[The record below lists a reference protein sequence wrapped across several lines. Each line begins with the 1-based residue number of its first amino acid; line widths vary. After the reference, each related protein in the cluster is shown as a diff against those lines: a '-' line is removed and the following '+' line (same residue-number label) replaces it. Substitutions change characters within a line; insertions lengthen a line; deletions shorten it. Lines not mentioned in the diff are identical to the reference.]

1 MMILRCKYVRGDE
14 VKFISHLDLLRVF
27 ERAIR
32 RAGLPIEHS
41 EGYNPRPKIVFALPL
56 PVGVTSE
63 GEYADFTLGRDISPN
78 DFIRSLNAE
87 LPQGIKLTGA
97 AVITQSKHSIM
108 SEVESAQYELKAT
121 YAGRIELVREIIS
134 EIISKHDI
142 IVEKNTGSGT
152 KPVNIRPLIK
162 EMSVSEQR
170 GDENSHCDDKRLSV
184 LIIAIHVSAG
194 SRENLRPDL
203 VADVLE
209 KMSGNMLKVTGI
221 HRKQLLLGR
230 S

>member
-1 MMILRCKYVRGDE
+1 MTILRCKYERGEE

-32 RAGLPIEHS
+32 RAELPIEHS

-63 GEYADFTLGRDISPN
+63 GEYADFTLGEDYTPEN
-78 DFIRSLNAE
+78 FVQKLNSE
-87 LPQGIKLTGA
+87 LPQGLKIA
-97 AVITQSKHSIM
+97 AAEVIAQSKKSIM
-108 SEVESAQYELKAT
+108 SEVVSAIYEITAA
-121 YAGRIELVREIIS
+121 YDGQIEQIGEIIS
-134 EIISKHDI
+134 AIISKHDI

-152 KPVNIRPLIK
+152 KPINIRPLIK
-162 EMSVSEQR
+162 EMSVREKL
-170 GDENSHCDDKRLSV
+170 DDKALKN
-184 LIIAIHVSAG
+184 LIIEIHVSAG

-203 VADVLE
+203 VADLLE
-209 KMSGNMLKVTGI
+209 KMSQSKLEVTGI
-221 HRKQLLLGR
+221 HRKQLLLEQ

>member
-1 MMILRCKYVRGDE
+1 MTILRFKYTRGEE

-63 GEYADFTLGRDISPN
+63 AEYADITLTGEYPSG
-78 DFIRSLNAE
+78 DFIRILNSQ
-87 LPQGIKLTGA
+87 LPQGIKLISGE
-97 AVITQSKHSIM
+97 VIPQSKHSIM
-108 SEVESAQYELKAT
+108 SEVESARYELKAD
-121 YAGRIELVREIIS
+121 YDGDIGRLREIIS
-134 EIISKHDI
+134 EIMSKHDI
-142 IVEKNTGSGT
+142 IVEKNTDNG
-152 KPVNIRPLIK
+152 KKDINIRPLIK
-162 EMSVSEQR
+162 GISFKKQR
-170 GDENSHCDDKRLSV
+170 GDENSHRDETGLV
-184 LIIAIHVSAG
+184 IELHVSAG

-203 VADVLE
+203 AASLLE
-209 KMSGNMLKVTGI
+209 EMSGGSLRVTGI
-221 HRKQLLLGR
+221 HRKQLLLVP